1 MKRIEQEKLKQQQA
15 EDEVVRQ
22 RVATEQA
29 EERRKMEIVENNL
42 RRTQLQ
48 ESALYF
54 AGQWVRKCS
63 FPFPFRTSGRASD

>member
-15 EDEVVRQ
+15 EDELRRQ
-22 RVATEQA
+22 RLAVEQA

-48 ESALYF
+48 ESSEYF
-54 AGQWVRKCS
+54 AG
-63 FPFPFRTSGRASD
+63 PFDQ

>member
-15 EDEVVRQ
+15 EDELVRQ
-22 RVATEQA
+22 RVVMEQA

-48 ESALYF
+48 ESGAYF
-54 AGQWVRKCS
+54 AGLVKINS
-63 FPFPFRTSGRASD
+63 